1 MPSDETLD
9 LSGII
14 KPYCLLECKSVLA
27 SMKPGAILNIRIRD
41 PDTYRD
47 LSTILERSGE
57 IIVSRKKM
65 KEGFLLRVRKHEQ
78 AASRAHTEQGE

>member
-27 SMKPGAILNIRIRD
+27 SMEPGAILSIRILD
-41 PDTYRD
+41 PETYED

-57 IIVSRKKM
+57 IMVSRK
-65 KEGFLLRVRKHEQ
+65 
-78 AASRAHTEQGE
+78 